1 MASRAQ
7 IRNGSAVYQ
16 LDATNPVDGVK
27 AVQKALKLLGYYAV
41 NTDTY
46 DGKMGETTHH

>member
-1 MASRAQ
+1 MASNVGITLAQ

-27 AVQKALKLLGYYAV
+27 AVQKALNLLGYYA
-41 NTDTY
+41 
-46 DGKMGETTHH
+46 